1 MATLNII
8 GNGFDLYHGL
18 PTSYYDFACYILA
31 TDEGLYTELSEMY
44 DFPVRLVDGHTN
56 VSECRVAQ
64 KNFWSNF
71 EENLGVLSPEWV
83 EHTLLDDLG
92 LETPEAVTL
101 DAPNRD

>member
-18 PTSYYDFACYILA
+18 PTSYYDFACYMLT

-56 VSECRVAQ
+56 VGECVLLKKTFGANLKKTSETFLL
-64 KNFWSNF
+64 NGWNI
-71 EENLGVLSPEWV
+71 LS
-83 EHTLLDDLG
+83 
-92 LETPEAVTL
+92 
-101 DAPNRD
+101 